1 MKNILLT
8 IIAIL
13 LASAL
18 GFGVFAYFDMKDNS
32 EESRNSTSAKSE
44 GKNGKTSKKIVDDSD
59 SQQEDNQNNNS
70 EAEQEATPEMVD
82 VLRMIDAGKNV
93 NGIVDQEGNT
103 WTMNPGI
110 AVGYTNPE
118 GERYSSGLNYKGDI
132 DGTDFNKDYD
142 PDDEEI
148 EYAEEP
154 DPEVIA
160 ELQEEIDNAG
170 LQTEMEAKQKELD
183 NYINSFPEWN

>member
-8 IIAIL
+8 IITLL
-13 LASAL
+13 LAGAL
-18 GFGVFAYFDMKDNS
+18 GFGVFAYFDMKDNN
-32 EESRNSTSAKSE
+32 EEIDKNTSTKHKDEKEKSSNTTDNS
-44 GKNGKTSKKIVDDSD
+44 N
-59 SQQEDNQNNNS
+59 SQQEVNQKNNS
-70 EAEQEATPEMVD
+70 KSEQETTPEMVD
-82 VLRMIDAGKNV
+82 VLRMIDEGKNV

-118 GERYSSGLNYKGDI
+118 GEEYTTGLGYKGEL
-132 DGTDFNKDYD
+132 DGTDFDKSHD

-154 DPEVIA
+154 DPEVVA
-160 ELQEEIDNAG
+160 ELQYEIDNAG

-183 NYINSFPEWN
+183 DYINSFPE

>member
-13 LASAL
+13 LASGL

-32 EESRNSTSAKSE
+32 EESRKSTSAKSE

-118 GERYSSGLNYKGDI
+118 GEKYTTSLSYKGEL
-132 DGTDFNKDYD
+132 DGTDFDKSYD

-160 ELQEEIDNAG
+160 EVQEEIDNAG

-183 NYINSFPEWN
+183 NYINSFPE